1 MSECLV
7 CSDTNAQHHYGTI
20 CCPSCKGFFRRVY
33 LSAKNLECYRGNCCQ
48 ITKATRNACRACR
61 YKKCV
66 QVGMNPNEI
75 RGRADT
81 SSPVTLP
88 EMGDDIGPSTS
99 SASAQQHCM
108 EVDKVRLPSD
118 CLMIEN
124 AEQLI
129 NLYLNLNRFCESTS
143 VNSSDISRADEDV
156 LIHRMLDA
164 TVLQLI
170 DRTCPQC
177 PRFTRNWKPT
187 EFLDLYNF
195 RRSWARDVVHLLDWA
210 NHFPIFKKLCSE
222 DKVKVFIG
230 RFTQFS
236 LFTKCYRTYRESCSG
251 LLLGCGNVFPFER
264 NSRGNVENEY
274 LRKLFS
280 RLCDG
285 LFNEVIFPMAHLSL
299 NDATYVLI
307 KACIFLFEGFA
318 FTDLSPEGRAMISRE
333 KARHRSALLAHLN
346 GKSDLIDEKLNHII
360 QIEHM
365 MTSIEALSNFMDK
378 EVQFLSVF
386 GLLDMNRTLITE
398 CHLNKYKFNFHT

>member
-48 ITKATRNACRACR
+48 ITKGLLPSTAILKYMCLFIITVPSLIWVSAYPSPRSFSATRNACRACR

-81 SSPVTLP
+81 SSP
-88 EMGDDIGPSTS
+88 
-99 SASAQQHCM
+99 
-108 EVDKVRLPSD
+108 VDKVRLPSD

-222 DKVKVFIG
+222 DK
-230 RFTQFS
+230 
-236 LFTKCYRTYRESCSG
+236 
-251 LLLGCGNVFPFER
+251 
-264 NSRGNVENEY
+264 
-274 LRKLFS
+274 
-280 RLCDG
+280 
-285 LFNEVIFPMAHLSL
+285 
-299 NDATYVLI
+299 
-307 KACIFLFEGFA
+307 IFLSSRNMNKGVLPGAPRFA

-398 CHLNKYKFNFHT
+398 CHLNKYKFSFQT